1 MYYPNER
8 PDYRVF
14 DTLEGSVL
22 WSGADR
28 IAAVKKF
35 ESSAEALVKQKIRT
49 YLILQ
54 ALDERGL
61 YRIMKE
67 RRL

>member
-28 IAAVKKF
+28 NAAIK
-35 ESSAEALVKQKIRT
+35 
-49 YLILQ
+49 
-54 ALDERGL
+54 
-61 YRIMKE
+61 RIMKE
-67 RRL
+67 RNL

>member
-28 IAAVKKF
+28 IAAVKNF

-54 ALDERGL
+54 ALDQRGL
-61 YRIMKE
+61 YRIMRE
-67 RRL
+67 RKL

>member
-28 IAAVKKF
+28 NAAIKNFEAAV
-35 ESSAEALVKQKIRT
+35 ESLVNQKIRT
-49 YLILQ
+49 YVILQ

-67 RRL
+67 RNL